1 MDSSDEEK
9 EKPPIT
15 LVKPSLK
22 EYTTPI
28 TPKMEEKAR
37 KWKVRIEAYEASLTA
52 PPLEIT
58 KGTRRSMAGKTIPLT
73 MTEFEPIVAWV
84 RAPPALVVHQ
94 ERTLTPAMLMKTI
107 MRAVLGL

>member
-37 KWKVRIEAYEASLTA
+37 KWKVRIEAHEASLIAT
-52 PPLEIT
+52 PVEIT
-58 KGTRRSMAGKTIPLT
+58 KNAGPSMAGKTIPLM
-73 MTEFEPIVAWV
+73 MTKSEPIVTRV
-84 RAPPALVVHQ
+84 RVPLAPMVHW
-94 ERTLTPAMLMKTI
+94 ERTLTPTVPMETTQ
-107 MRAVLGL
+107 